1 MGIISDAIDALE
13 DWCKDLFKDGIQSQF
28 DGISDLL
35 TDTFS
40 QTTGT
45 GGSGG
50 LVNDF
55 VTQHPSQ
62 FTGGGTG
69 GTTIWTTIETLCNNV
84 VVPIGGFILTVILL
98 NELIQMVLRGNGFI
112 LTVILLNELIQMVL
126 RGNNFKDFDDSIFI
140 KWIIKALCGVIL
152 VANTYYIA
160 SALFSFG
167 TTVCSNG
174 LATLFGTGDYLS
186 STLSI
191 NPSALSGLSLGEL
204 MTVWF
209 ISLIVHLGVLILI
222 VAIVITLASRI
233 IEVFMYL
240 SIAPI
245 PMATMMDSGEWAS
258 IGKNWIKQLLAL
270 SFQGF
275 FIIVALGIFKT
286 LFSNA
291 IVSLNASSDGVILQ
305 MGMLLGYTAAL
316 IFTILRTGAI
326 SKSVFN
332 AH

>member
-1 MGIISDAIDALE
+1 MGVISDAIDALE
-13 DWCKDLFKDGIQSQF
+13 DWCCDLFKDGIKSQF

-40 QTTGT
+40 QTTG
-45 GGSGG
+45 SGG
-50 LVNDF
+50 LVS
-55 VTQHPSQ
+55 TYLTSHPAN

-69 GTTIWTTIETLCNNV
+69 CTTVWTTIETLCNNV
-84 VVPIGGFILTVILL
+84 VVPIGGFILTIILL
-98 NELIQMVLRGNGFI
+98 NDLIQ
-112 LTVILLNELIQMVL
+112 TVL
-126 RGNNFKDFDDSIFI
+126 RGNNFKDFDDSIII

-152 VANTYYIA
+152 VSNTYYIA
-160 SALFSFG
+160 SALFGFG
-167 TTVCSNG
+167 TNVCANG
-174 LATLFGTGDYLS
+174 LATLFGTGDYLD
-186 STLSI
+186 TALAL
-191 NPSALSGLSLGEL
+191 NKSALSGLSLGEL
-204 MTVWF
+204 ITVWF
-209 ISLIVHLGVLILI
+209 ISLIVHLGVMILI

-245 PMATMMDSGEWAS
+245 PMATMMDNGEWAS

-275 FIIVALGIFKT
+275 FIVVALGIFKT
-286 LFSNA
+286 LFTNMITTLNSGTGSA
-291 IVSLNASSDGVILQ
+291 IMQ
-305 MGMLLGYTAAL
+305 MAMLLGYTAAL

-326 SKSVFN
+326 SKSVFS

>member
-1 MGIISDAIDALE
+1 MGVISDAIDALE
-13 DWCKDLFKDGIQSQF
+13 DWCCDLFKDGIKSQF

-40 QTTGT
+40 LTTG
-45 GGSGG
+45 SDG
-50 LVNDF
+50 LVS
-55 VTQHPSQ
+55 TYLTSHPAN

-69 GTTIWTTIETLCNNV
+69 GTSVWTTIETLCNNV
-84 VVPIGGFILTVILL
+84 VVPIAGFILTVILL
-98 NELIQMVLRGNGFI
+98 NDLIQ
-112 LTVILLNELIQMVL
+112 TVL
-126 RGNNFKDFDDSIFI
+126 RGNNFKDFDDSIII

-152 VANTYYIA
+152 VSNTYYIA
-160 SALFSFG
+160 SALFGFG
-167 TTVCSNG
+167 TNVCSNG
-174 LATLFGTGDYLS
+174 LTTLFGTGDYLD
-186 STLSI
+186 TALALKK
-191 NPSALSGLSLGEL
+191 SALSGLSLGEL

-209 ISLIVHLGVLILI
+209 ISLIVHVGVMILI

-240 SIAPI
+240 SVAPI

-286 LFSNA
+286 LFANM
-291 IVSLNASSDGVILQ
+291 ITTLNAGTGSVIMQ
-305 MGMLLGYTAAL
+305 MAMLLGYTAAL

-326 SKSVFN
+326 SKSVFS

>member
-1 MGIISDAIDALE
+1 MGVISDAIDSLQE
-13 DWCKDLFKDGIQSQF
+13 WCENLFKDGIKSQF
-28 DGISDLL
+28 DSISDLL
-35 TDTFS
+35 TETFNK
-40 QTTGT
+40 TTEDGGLISNFLT
-45 GGSGG
+45 GHPASFSGSSSGG
-50 LVNDF
+50 
-55 VTQHPSQ
+55 TA
-62 FTGGGTG
+62 
-69 GTTIWTTIETLCNNV
+69 IWTTIETLCNNV
-84 VVPIGGFILTVILL
+84 VVPIGGFILTI
-98 NELIQMVLRGNGFI
+98 
-112 LTVILLNELIQMVL
+112 ILLNELIQMVL

-174 LATLFGTGDYLS
+174 LVTLFGSGDYLS
-186 STLSI
+186 TPLSI
-191 NPSALSGLSLGEL
+191 SKSALSGLSLGEL

-245 PMATMMDSGEWAS
+245 PMATMMDSGEWAG

-291 IVSLNASSDGVILQ
+291 IIALNSSTDGVVMQ

-326 SKSVFN
+326 SKSVFS

>member
-1 MGIISDAIDALE
+1 MGVISDAIDALE
-13 DWCKDLFKDGIQSQF
+13 DWCCDLFKDGIKSQF

-40 QTTGT
+40 QTTGDD
-45 GGSGG
+45 G
-50 LVNDF
+50 LVS
-55 VTQHPSQ
+55 TYLTSHPAN

-69 GTTIWTTIETLCNNV
+69 GTSVWTTIETLCNNV
-84 VVPIGGFILTVILL
+84 VVPIAGFILTVILL
-98 NELIQMVLRGNGFI
+98 NDLIQ
-112 LTVILLNELIQMVL
+112 TVL
-126 RGNNFKDFDDSIFI
+126 RGNNFKDFDDSIII

-152 VANTYYIA
+152 VSNTYYIA
-160 SALFSFG
+160 SALFGFG
-167 TTVCSNG
+167 TNVCSGG
-174 LATLFGTGDYLS
+174 LTTLFGTGDYLD
-186 STLSI
+186 TALALKK
-191 NPSALSGLSLGEL
+191 SALSGLSLGEL

-209 ISLIVHLGVLILI
+209 ISLIVHLGVMILI

-240 SIAPI
+240 SVAPI

-286 LFSNA
+286 LFANM
-291 IVSLNASSDGVILQ
+291 ITTLNAGTGSVIMQ
-305 MGMLLGYTAAL
+305 MAMLLGYTAAL

-326 SKSVFN
+326 SKSVFS

>member
-1 MGIISDAIDALE
+1 M
-13 DWCKDLFKDGIQSQF
+13 FKDGIKSQF

-40 QTTGT
+40 QTTGDD
-45 GGSGG
+45 G
-50 LVNDF
+50 LVS
-55 VTQHPSQ
+55 TYLTSHPAN

-69 GTTIWTTIETLCNNV
+69 GTSVWTTIETLCNNV
-84 VVPIGGFILTVILL
+84 VVPIAGFVLTIILL
-98 NELIQMVLRGNGFI
+98 NDLIQ
-112 LTVILLNELIQMVL
+112 TVL
-126 RGNNFKDFDDSIFI
+126 RGNNFKDFDDSIII

-152 VANTYYIA
+152 VSNTYYIA
-160 SALFSFG
+160 SALFGFG
-167 TTVCSNG
+167 TNVCSNG
-174 LATLFGTGDYLS
+174 LTTLFGTGDYLD
-186 STLSI
+186 TALALKK
-191 NPSALSGLSLGEL
+191 SALSGLSLGEL

-209 ISLIVHLGVLILI
+209 ISLIVHVGVMILI

-240 SIAPI
+240 SVAPI
-245 PMATMMDSGEWAS
+245 PMATMMDSREWAS

-286 LFSNA
+286 LFANM
-291 IVSLNASSDGVILQ
+291 ITTLNSGTGSVIMQ
-305 MGMLLGYTAAL
+305 MAMLLGYTAAL

-326 SKSVFN
+326 SKSVFS

>member
-1 MGIISDAIDALE
+1 MGVISDAIDALE
-13 DWCKDLFKDGIQSQF
+13 DWCCDLFKDGIKSQF

-40 QTTGT
+40 QTTGD
-45 GGSGG
+45 GG
-50 LVNDF
+50 LVS
-55 VTQHPSQ
+55 TYLTSHPAN

-69 GTTIWTTIETLCNNV
+69 GTSVWTTIETLCNNV
-84 VVPIGGFILTVILL
+84 VVPIAGFVLTIILL
-98 NELIQMVLRGNGFI
+98 NDLIQ
-112 LTVILLNELIQMVL
+112 TVL
-126 RGNNFKDFDDSIFI
+126 RGNNFKDFDDSIII

-152 VANTYYIA
+152 VSNTYYIA
-160 SALFSFG
+160 SALFGFG
-167 TTVCSNG
+167 TNVCSNG
-174 LATLFGTGDYLS
+174 LTTLFGTGDYLD
-186 STLSI
+186 TALALKK
-191 NPSALSGLSLGEL
+191 SALSGLSLGEL

-209 ISLIVHLGVLILI
+209 ISLIVHLGVMILI

-240 SIAPI
+240 SVAPI

-286 LFSNA
+286 LFANM
-291 IVSLNASSDGVILQ
+291 ITTLNAGTGSVIMQ
-305 MGMLLGYTAAL
+305 MAMLLGYTAAL

-326 SKSVFN
+326 SKSVFS

>member
-1 MGIISDAIDALE
+1 MGVISDAIDALE
-13 DWCKDLFKDGIQSQF
+13 DWCCDLFKDGIKSQF

-40 QTTGT
+40 QTTG
-45 GGSGG
+45 SDG
-50 LVNDF
+50 LVS
-55 VTQHPSQ
+55 TYLTSHPAN

-69 GTTIWTTIETLCNNV
+69 GTSVGTTIETLCNNV
-84 VVPIGGFILTVILL
+84 VVPIAGFVLTIILL
-98 NELIQMVLRGNGFI
+98 NDLIQ
-112 LTVILLNELIQMVL
+112 TVL
-126 RGNNFKDFDDSIFI
+126 RGNNFKDFDDSIII

-152 VANTYYIA
+152 VSNTYYIA
-160 SALFSFG
+160 SALFGFV
-167 TTVCSNG
+167 TNVCSNG
-174 LATLFGTGDYLS
+174 LTTLFGTGDYLD
-186 STLSI
+186 TALALKK
-191 NPSALSGLSLGEL
+191 SALSGLSLGEL

-209 ISLIVHLGVLILI
+209 ISLIVHLGVMILI

-240 SIAPI
+240 SVAPI

-286 LFSNA
+286 LFANM
-291 IVSLNASSDGVILQ
+291 ITTLNAGTGSVIMQ
-305 MGMLLGYTAAL
+305 MAMLLGYTAAL

-326 SKSVFN
+326 SKSVFS

>member
-1 MGIISDAIDALE
+1 MGVISDAIDALE
-13 DWCKDLFKDGIQSQF
+13 DWCCDLFKDGIKSQF

-40 QTTGT
+40 QTTG
-45 GGSGG
+45 SDG
-50 LVNDF
+50 LVS
-55 VTQHPSQ
+55 TYLTSHPAN

-69 GTTIWTTIETLCNNV
+69 GTSVWTTIETLCNNV
-84 VVPIGGFILTVILL
+84 VVPIGGFVLTIILL
-98 NELIQMVLRGNGFI
+98 NDLIQ
-112 LTVILLNELIQMVL
+112 TVL
-126 RGNNFKDFDDSIFI
+126 RGNNFKDFDDSIII

-152 VANTYYIA
+152 VSNTYYIA
-160 SALFSFG
+160 SALFGFG
-167 TTVCSNG
+167 TNVCANG
-174 LATLFGTGDYLS
+174 LTTLFGTGDYLDTALALNKS
-186 STLSI
+186 S
-191 NPSALSGLSLGEL
+191 LSGLSLSEL

-209 ISLIVHLGVLILI
+209 ISLIVHLGVMILI

-240 SIAPI
+240 SVAPI

-275 FIIVALGIFKT
+275 FIVVALGIFKT
-286 LFSNA
+286 LFANMIA
-291 IVSLNASSDGVILQ
+291 TLNSGTGSVIMQ
-305 MGMLLGYTAAL
+305 MAMLLGYTAAL

-326 SKSVFN
+326 SKSVFS

>member
-1 MGIISDAIDALE
+1 MGVISDAIDALE
-13 DWCKDLFKDGIQSQF
+13 DWCCDLFKDGIKSQF
-28 DGISDLL
+28 DSISDLL

-40 QTTGT
+40 QTTGD
-45 GGSGG
+45 GG
-50 LVNDF
+50 LVS
-55 VTQHPSQ
+55 TYLTSHPAN

-69 GTTIWTTIETLCNNV
+69 GTSVWTTIETLCNNV
-84 VVPIGGFILTVILL
+84 VVPIGGFVLTIILL
-98 NELIQMVLRGNGFI
+98 NDLIQ
-112 LTVILLNELIQMVL
+112 TVL
-126 RGNNFKDFDDSIFI
+126 RGNNFKDFDDSIII
-140 KWIIKALCGVIL
+140 KWMIKALCGVLL
-152 VANTYYIA
+152 VSNTYYIA

-167 TTVCSNG
+167 TNVCANG
-174 LATLFGTGDYLS
+174 LTTLFGTGDYLDTALALNKS
-186 STLSI
+186 S
-191 NPSALSGLSLGEL
+191 LSGLSLGEL

-209 ISLIVHLGVLILI
+209 ISLIVHLGVMILI

-258 IGKNWIKQLLAL
+258 VGKNWIKQVLAL

-286 LFSNA
+286 LFANM
-291 IVSLNASSDGVILQ
+291 ITTLNDGEGSVIMQ
-305 MGMLLGYTAAL
+305 MAMLLGYTAAL

-326 SKSVFN
+326 SKSAFS

>member
-1 MGIISDAIDALE
+1 M
-13 DWCKDLFKDGIQSQF
+13 
-28 DGISDLL
+28 
-35 TDTFS
+35 
-40 QTTGT
+40 
-45 GGSGG
+45 
-50 LVNDF
+50 
-55 VTQHPSQ
+55 
-62 FTGGGTG
+62 
-69 GTTIWTTIETLCNNV
+69 
-84 VVPIGGFILTVILL
+84 
-98 NELIQMVLRGNGFI
+98 
-112 LTVILLNELIQMVL
+112 
-126 RGNNFKDFDDSIFI
+126 
-140 KWIIKALCGVIL
+140 

-167 TTVCSNG
+167 TTVCSSG
-174 LATLFGTGDYLS
+174 LSTLFGSGDYLS
-186 STLSI
+186 TPLAI

-233 IEVFMYL
+233 IEL

-275 FIIVALGIFKT
+275 FIVVALGIFKT